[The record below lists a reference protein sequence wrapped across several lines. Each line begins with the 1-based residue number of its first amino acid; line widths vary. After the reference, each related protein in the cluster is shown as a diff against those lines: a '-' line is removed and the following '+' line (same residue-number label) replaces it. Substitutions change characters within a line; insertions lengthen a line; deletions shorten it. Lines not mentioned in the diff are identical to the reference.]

1 MDGKF
6 LKKALSKFPT
16 LSKNNEIFLEVVA
29 TVILITGVGLTSF
42 NIFPMNIYISLIGN
56 FLWLILGICW
66 KKWSLII
73 IQVVVTIIYI
83 VGMLKYLL
91 I

>member
-1 MDGKF
+1 

>member
-1 MDGKF
+1 M
-6 LKKALSKFPT
+6 LSKDKET
-16 LSKNNEIFLEVVA
+16 ALEVVA
-29 TVILITGVGLTSF
+29 TIVLITGVALTSF
-42 NIFPMNIYISLIGN
+42 NIYPMNIYVSLVGN
-56 FLWLILGICW
+56 SLWLVLGLCW

-83 VGMLKYLL
+83 VGMAKFFL